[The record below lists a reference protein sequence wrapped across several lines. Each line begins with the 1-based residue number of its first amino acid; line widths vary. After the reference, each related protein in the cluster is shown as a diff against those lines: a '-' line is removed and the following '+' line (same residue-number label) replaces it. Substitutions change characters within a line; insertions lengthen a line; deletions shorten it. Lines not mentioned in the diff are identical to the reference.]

1 MKRTTLE
8 DIRGKMD
15 YFNNYYLKGKKVNI
29 KLGRRY
35 GHKYIDVYDN
45 QGKLKKT
52 IASGLT
58 SGEVIDFIDGM
69 MKGIQLIG

>member
-45 QGKLKKT
+45 
-52 IASGLT
+52 
-58 SGEVIDFIDGM
+58 
-69 MKGIQLIG
+69 